1 LNRGCA
7 IDTHRRVQMVSGSR
21 KAGQRRH
28 FGERTRG
35 PRRKAGS
42 PFRSNPQ
49 QRRPSCRH

>member
-1 LNRGCA
+1 L
-7 IDTHRRVQMVSGSR
+7 SR
-21 KAGQRRH
+21 PSVLLSVPTNTPLFVWGQRRH